1 MSVLVVSCECFLSVI
16 SRPSSYCVYKMAL
29 IFVVV
34 VVTVLTVWVSVT
46 SSFCNFMRGHQ
57 RRLCFAGK
65 STQSECDVHLC
76 TCNTEL
82 LVLHKTDLNSVVCV
96 WHACFFRWHACVCLC
111 SFKHACASCLCLWLC
126 EVDGRWRCVIERNR
140 LSFICSTILA
150 GALLFLCVA
159 PSLLKPYPAS
169 ETDWLLLLF

>member
-1 MSVLVVSCECFLSVI
+1 MIVQCFFSYVIGTFMSVLVVACECFLSVI

-111 SFKHACASCLCLWLC
+111 SFKHACASCLCL
-126 EVDGRWRCVIERNR
+126 
-140 LSFICSTILA
+140 
-150 GALLFLCVA
+150 
-159 PSLLKPYPAS
+159 
-169 ETDWLLLLF
+169 